1 MEITWEFLRTR
12 MQDFEITLLNI
23 LEDFNSGVFFLIFA
37 QHLWITALDFLI
49 SLKLD
54 LLVAS

>member
-1 MEITWEFLRTR
+1 MEITWEFLPTR

-23 LEDFNSGVFFLIFA
+23 LEDFNSGVFSLIFA
-37 QHLWITALDFLI
+37 QHLWITALNFLI

-54 LLVAS
+54 LLVAF